1 MFRFFKGMIAF
12 RKAHPSLARS
22 RFWRD
27 DVRWY
32 GVDRQVDLRY
42 SSHSLAFCLHGGS
55 QQDRDIYV
63 MINAYWEDLVFRI
76 QEGEASDWIRVVDT
90 SQADPLDLLEIGSE
104 EPVASLDYTVNA
116 RSVVVLLR
124 HSERIG

>member
-1 MFRFFKGMIAF
+1 MIAF

-32 GVDRQVDLRY
+32 GVSRQVDLNY
-42 SSHSLAFCLHGGS
+42 SSHSLAFCLRGAS

-63 MINAYWEDLVFRI
+63 MINAYWEDLTFRI
-76 QEGEASDWIRVVDT
+76 QEGEASDWMRAVDT
-90 SQADPLDLLEIGSE
+90 SQADPLEIGDE
-104 EPVASLDYTVNA
+104 EPLASLDYKVNA
-116 RSVVVLLR
+116 RSVAVLLR
-124 HSERIG
+124 NS